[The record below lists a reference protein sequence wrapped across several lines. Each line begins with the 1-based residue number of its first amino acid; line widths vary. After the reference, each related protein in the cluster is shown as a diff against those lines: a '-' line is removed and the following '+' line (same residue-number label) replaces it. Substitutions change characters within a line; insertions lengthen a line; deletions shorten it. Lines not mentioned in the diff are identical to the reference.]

1 MLLYCIRELISV
13 AVAVG
18 KKMRVFFFSLIENTF
33 RLVGF
38 FPLERVELHLVL
50 SIDGLHANSMAW
62 ISCRVGF
69 PAFSEL
75 CCTC

>member
-33 RLVGF
+33 RLVVF
-38 FPLERVELHLVL
+38 SPLNV
-50 SIDGLHANSMAW
+50 
-62 ISCRVGF
+62 
-69 PAFSEL
+69 
-75 CCTC
+75 